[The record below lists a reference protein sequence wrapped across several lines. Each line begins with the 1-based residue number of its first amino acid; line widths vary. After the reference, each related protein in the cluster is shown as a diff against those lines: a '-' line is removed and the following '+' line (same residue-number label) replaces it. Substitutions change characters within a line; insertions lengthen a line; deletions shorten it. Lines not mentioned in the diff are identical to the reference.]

1 MTVLEQINTL
11 PRLTQWGNEYVLL
24 ADVRRVVRE
33 ETKDANPGT
42 VERRRGG
49 KSPQPEPEQ
58 GTE

>member
-1 MTVLEQINTL
+1 MTVLEQINAL

-33 ETKDANPGT
+33 EAKDANPGT

-49 KSPQPEPEQ
+49 KSSQPELEQ